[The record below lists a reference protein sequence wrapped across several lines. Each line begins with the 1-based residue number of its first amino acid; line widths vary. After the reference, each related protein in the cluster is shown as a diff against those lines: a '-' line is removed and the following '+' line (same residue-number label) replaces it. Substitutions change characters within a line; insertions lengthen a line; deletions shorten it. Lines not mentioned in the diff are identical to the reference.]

1 MIAHQRA
8 ATSTSWTPERME
20 KLRELH
26 AQGLSAAQMAK
37 ALGGVSRNSV
47 IGKCS
52 RMRLG
57 PIGGVKA
64 PPPARYCPPAKPR
77 SPKGV
82 MVLARQGGPTQRNP
96 AENKR
101 ANIKANAEVRE
112 TPAANVLARARAFL
126 PLDGCVPVQ
135 FGAHGCRWP
144 VGGEGADMLQC
155 GAKRAD
161 GKSYCA
167 EHSAVADV
175 LPPPGYRTGAQL
187 ARSLRR
193 WAA

>member
-1 MIAHQRA
+1 MNAHQRA
-8 ATSTSWTPERME
+8 STSVAWTPERVE
-20 KLRELH
+20 KLKALVKD
-26 AQGLSAAQMAK
+26 GLSASQIAK
-37 ALGGVSRNSV
+37 LLGGVTRNAV
-47 IGKCS
+47 IGKAH
-52 RMRLG
+52 RLG
-57 PIGGVKA
+57 CGPMGGVKA
-64 PPPARYCPPAKPR
+64 SAPTRYQRPPKLR

-112 TPAANVLARARAFL
+112 TPAADVLARARAFL
-126 PLDGCVPVQ
+126 PLDGCAPVQ

-187 ARSLRR
+187 ARPLRR